1 MKSPQS
7 YFGID
12 EEKVKLR
19 GLTPHTDAMLNG
31 GECEACQ

>member
-12 EEKVKLR
+12 EEDVNLR
-19 GLTPHTDAMLNG
+19 GLTPFDLRGLTRMALT
-31 GECEACQ
+31 